1 MNCAAHSNVAA
12 VAYCRTCGKPL
23 CGNCTRSV
31 HGVIY
36 CESCLAARLEGVQP
50 PQPPYSQVV
59 DAPAGVVRAPGE
71 NSGPNPTVAGIL
83 AGFFPIG
90 VGAVYNGQYAKG
102 LAHLGIVALIIV
114 GLNSD
119 MPAYMNVF
127 LGILLGFFYFYQI
140 IDAVRSAIAIQ
151 MGQPAPD
158 PFGID
163 QTFGSGGKAAEAR
176 ANTEKLPTAAVVL
189 IILGLLFLLNTTLD
203 LHLHRIWPLFL
214 IGIGVWLFV
223 KRFGMEGVNLRQC
236 SSQGLMGPAVLVTLG
251 SLFMLESLD
260 GPGFG
265 RTWPV
270 LLLVIGLIKLLGG
283 NASRT
288 SHDQTPAPPNAP
300 PGDQGTVPPPPSN
313 EVNHV

>member
-1 MNCAAHSNVAA
+1 
-12 VAYCRTCGKPL
+12 
-23 CGNCTRSV
+23 
-31 HGVIY
+31 VIY

-50 PQPPYSQVV
+50 PPAPYAQGIDPSV
-59 DAPAGVVRAPGE
+59 AAAHFPRE
-71 NSGPNPTVAGIL
+71 SSGPNPTVAGIL

-102 LAHLGIVALIIV
+102 LAHLGIVALMII
-114 GLNSD
+114 GLDSR
-119 MPAYMNVF
+119 MPAYMDVF
-127 LGILLGFFYFYQI
+127 LGIMLGFFYFYQI
-140 IDAVRSAIAIQ
+140 IDAVRSAKAIQ

-158 PFGID
+158 PFGLD
-163 QTFGSGGKAAEAR
+163 QTFGSGGKTVEVR
-176 ANTEKLPTAAVVL
+176 ASGEKLPTAAVVL
-189 IILGLLFLLNTTLD
+189 IVLGLMFLLNTTLD

-214 IGIGVWLFV
+214 IGIGVWLFI
-223 KRFGMEGVNLRQC
+223 KRFGVEGVNLRQC

-270 LLLVIGLIKLLGG
+270 LLLVIGLIKLLCG
-283 NASRT
+283 NAPRRL
-288 SHDQTPAPPNAP
+288 DYQPPMPPAGPPANTPPEGMGD
-300 PGDQGTVPPPPSN
+300 PGAMPPPPN